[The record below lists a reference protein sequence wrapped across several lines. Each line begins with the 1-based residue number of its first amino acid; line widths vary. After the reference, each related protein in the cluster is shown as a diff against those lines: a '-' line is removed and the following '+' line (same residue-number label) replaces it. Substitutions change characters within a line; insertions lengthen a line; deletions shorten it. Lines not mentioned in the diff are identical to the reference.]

1 MLEEFKSID
10 MLKNAYNPYVLDEIN
25 IISRNSDG
33 SFEFEIS
40 ILDQEQKANY
50 CDHVFQNIRQL
61 VETANDPQTYI
72 EIQECIKKLT
82 ILANHNTFISPDIF
96 LCVVEFASKISS
108 LEDDLFLF
116 KVSSFK
122 QNPSLINQSFLIE
135 KENIHYFIKKF
146 SKPFSQNFFI
156 YWKYIINSSQE
167 ICDQLIIFGAIDEFN
182 VGIWESILS
191 GQDFSSYWIYSLQL
205 LNEIAKNCTIDI
217 NIFIVI
223 RDICLIFFDENYS
236 PDIVLQSIE
245 CLITI
250 TSKIEDIQFFA
261 KISSFLHFFDQIL
274 CDNKVIDEVRPIMN
288 LIANI
293 STKFIDIDLY
303 KNEFVQHLIDLSSDW
318 DEKEFEPAFKFL
330 FMILTFTLRHH
341 PKLIIE
347 ITKSNLLNLAALYFN
362 DGSCFIK
369 NEILLFFSRL
379 CDDFFWE
386 FVSDFFE
393 ENSEIISSLFLML
406 PSNINQ
412 KSKLII
418 IHALTSLATNIH
430 EKEKYMPNV
439 VSQYAL
445 QSSIDAYHEV
455 QETGDESIFNECN
468 LLNEAVNNI
477 IQDVQ

>member
-25 IISRNSDG
+25 ILSRNNDG
-33 SFEFEIS
+33 SIESEIS
-40 ILDQEQKANY
+40 NLDQEQRANY
-50 CDHVFQNIRQL
+50 CDHVFRNFRQL
-61 VETANDPQTYI
+61 VETDNDPQKYT

-82 ILANHNTFISPDIF
+82 ILAKYNTFISPNIF
-96 LCVVEFASKISS
+96 LYVVKFASKISS
-108 LEDDLFLF
+108 LEDCLFLF
-116 KVSSFK
+116 KVSSFM
-122 QNPSLINQSFLIE
+122 QNPSLVSQSFRIE
-135 KENIHYFIKKF
+135 KESIHYFINKF
-146 SKPFSQNFFI
+146 SKPFSQSFFT

-167 ICDQLIIFGAIDEFN
+167 NCDELIFFGVIDKFY

-191 GQDFSSYWIYSLQL
+191 GQDFSSYWIPSLQL
-205 LNEIAKNCTIDI
+205 LNEIANNCTIDI
-217 NIFIVI
+217 NIFIAI
-223 RDICLIFFDENYS
+223 RDICFMFFDERYP
-236 PDIVLQSIE
+236 PDLVLPSVE

-250 TSKIEDIQFFA
+250 ATKIEDIQFFTS
-261 KISSFLHFFDQIL
+261 ISSFLPFFDQIL
-274 CDNKVIDEVRPIMN
+274 CDNKVIDEVKPIMN

-347 ITKSNLLNLAALYFN
+347 ITKTNLLNLAASYFN

-386 FVSDFFE
+386 YVSDFFE
-393 ENSEIISSLFLML
+393 ENSEIISSLFLIL
-406 PSNINQ
+406 PSNISQ
-412 KSKLII
+412 KSRLII

-430 EKEKYMPNV
+430 EKEKYMPNI

-455 QETGDESIFNECN
+455 QETGDESILNECN
-468 LLNEAVNNI
+468 LLNEAVNKI
-477 IQDVQ
+477 I